1 MHDQCNDENYFEYCL
16 SCSDYSIL
24 YSEFFQTEQAWA
36 CHPEPQLTCVCIS
49 QTKLKKNILIT
60 LCNAK
65 YVKCH
70 PEPQLTCVCISQTKL
85 KKNILITLC
94 NAKYVKCKPRIP
106 MNGLQPF
113 FSMRIGWISM
123 RIWRWVIQSLL
134 FRFYILG
141 TPKTLLICHKTQK

>member
-1 MHDQCNDENYFEYCL
+1 MTNAMMKIIL
-16 SCSDYSIL
+16 STVYPAVITL
-24 YSEFFQTEQAWA
+24 FNIVNFFQTEQACA
-36 CHPEPQLTCVCIS
+36 
-49 QTKLKKNILIT
+49 
-60 LCNAK
+60 
-65 YVKCH
+65 CH

-106 MNGLQPF
+106 MNGLQHF